1 MTSSSGTKQTLKLEN
16 RSVLSVNGITGL
28 KEFSETEVVFE
39 SENVLLIVSGSGLCV
54 TKLALETGESAV
66 TGCIDAVVY
75 SENAPK
81 RSFFSRFA
89 R

>member
-1 MTSSSGTKQTLKLEN
+1 MTSSSGSKQTLKLEN

-66 TGCIDAVVY
+66 TGSIDAVVY
-75 SENAPK
+75 SENVPK
-81 RSFFSRFA
+81 RSFFSRFS